1 MTDPGDLANTDANT
15 REDMDQT
22 KQVNPGLGEDQL
34 EEALTRNDEH
44 EGRMSSENPDPL
56 DL

>member
-22 KQVNPGLGEDQL
+22 KQVKPGVGEDNR
-34 EEALTRNDEH
+34 EEVLQNNDLDQ
-44 EGRMSSENPDPL
+44 GRKGAENPDPL

>member
-15 REDMDQT
+15 RDDMDQT
-22 KQVNPGLGEDQL
+22 KQVKPGVGEDNR
-34 EEALTRNDEH
+34 EEVLQSNDRD
-44 EGRMSSENPDPL
+44 EGKMSSGTPDPL